1 MADRKLRIDT
11 LTEAMG
17 RAGLNPAGLAKA
29 LDVSRE
35 AVSNWLQGES
45 QPRPDKV
52 LKLSALLRVRY
63 DELLAAREEALEP
76 VVAFRMRRNRRVT
89 EAHIQHAR
97 AMGRLLKPLV
107 PHVPFE
113 TVLAPRPLRQ
123 PQFDYDYLQSAA
135 AELRPELGVGPTEP
149 IDYLRFIRTFQ
160 ARQVMLIPVM
170 WGDRTGHENALHIH
184 LPESQTTWIYLNL
197 DTSIVDFKFWMAH
210 ELGHVLTPALRGDEA
225 EDFADAFAATL
236 LFPRTLAE
244 PAYAELINLPKKAA
258 QMAVVRA
265 LGIDHQISP
274 VTVYRQVNSFAER
287 VGAPKLELDDGIYG
301 LDVNLKKA
309 VSSVRA
315 TLFPGGAPEPAA
327 FLHMAEQVFATTF
340 FVALKR
346 YLVESKK
353 PAGFVKELLDVPLVD
368 AKAIHAALA

>member
-1 MADRKLRIDT
+1 MAERKLRVDT

-52 LKLSALLRVRY
+52 LKLSALLQVRY
-63 DELLAAREEALEP
+63 DELLSAREEGLEP
-76 VVAFRMRRNRRVT
+76 VVAFRMRRNRRAT
-89 EAHIQHAR
+89 EAHLAHAR
-97 AMGRLLKPLV
+97 AMGRLLQPLV
-107 PHVPFE
+107 PYVPFE

-123 PQFDYDYLQSAA
+123 PQFDYDYLQTAA
-135 AELRPELGVGPTEP
+135 AELRPELGVGPTER

-170 WGDRTGHENALHIH
+170 WGDRSGHENALHIH
-184 LPESQTTWIYLNL
+184 LPESQTTWIFLNL
-197 DTSIVDFKFWMAH
+197 DTSIVDFKFWMSH
-210 ELGHVLTPALRGDEA
+210 ELGHVLSPALRGDEA
-225 EDFADAFAATL
+225 EDFADAFAAAL

-244 PAYAELINLPKKAA
+244 PAYAQLINLPNKAA

-265 LGIDHQISP
+265 LGIEHQISP
-274 VTVYRQVNSFAER
+274 VTVYRQVNAYAER

-309 VSSVRA
+309 VSSVRES
-315 TLFPGGAPEPAA
+315 LFPGGAPDPVAY
-327 FLHMAEQVFATTF
+327 LQKAEQVFATAF

-346 YLVESKK
+346 YLVESKR

-368 AKAIHAALA
+368 AKAIHAALR